1 MRALLILHLA
11 LMPQWLPN
19 LAQAQ
24 GTYPVKQ
31 VRIVVPQPAGG
42 GYDTITRVFAAKLQ
56 EYWGQAV
63 LVENRAGGNA
73 IIGTDFVAK
82 SAPDGYTLI
91 MGGIGPHA
99 INPALFQKLPYDAVR
114 DFIPVVS
121 VAAAPNLLVVTPS
134 LSAASA
140 KELADLLKG
149 AQAQPRSYGSNGVG
163 SSTHLAAE
171 MFLQMSGAKAVHV
184 PYKGSAPMVTA
195 LLGNQVEIAFM
206 NIIDILVHVNA
217 GKVRALATAATR
229 RSPLL
234 PELPTI
240 GEAGF
245 PGAESSAWFGIF
257 VPAGTPQDIVMKLNA
272 DFNRAIKE
280 PDVRARLSQ
289 NGMELFGGTPEQFGE
304 FQRAEIAKWTRVVK
318 DGNVR
323 PD

>member
-1 MRALLILHLA
+1 MRALAMVFLA
-11 LMPQWLPN
+11 LLPA
-19 LAQAQ
+19 LVHAQ
-24 GTYPVKQ
+24 GAYPVKQ

-42 GYDTITRVFAAKLQ
+42 GYDTITRVVATKLQ
-56 EYWGQAV
+56 DYWGQPV
-63 LVENRAGGNA
+63 LVDNRAGGNA
-73 IIGTDFVAK
+73 VIGTDHVAK
-82 SAPDGYTLI
+82 SSPDGYTLI

-99 INPALFQKLPYDAVR
+99 INPALFPKLPYDAVR

-121 VAAAPNLLVVTPS
+121 VSAAPNLLVVTPAV
-134 LSAASA
+134 AATTA
-140 KELADLLKG
+140 RELADLLKR
-149 AQAQPRSYGSNGVG
+149 AQAQPTGYGSNGVG

-171 MFLQMSGAKAVHV
+171 MFLQMVGAKGVHV

-195 LLGNQVEIAFM
+195 LLGNQVEVAFM

-217 GKVRALATAATR
+217 GRVRALATAAPR

-234 PELPTI
+234 PNIPTI

-257 VPAGTPQDIVMKLNA
+257 APASTPHEIVMKVNG
-272 DFNRAIKE
+272 DVNRAIQD
-280 PDVRARLSQ
+280 PDVRARLSK

-304 FQRAEIAKWTRVVK
+304 FMRAEIAKWTRVVRE
-318 DGNVR
+318 GNVR

>member
-1 MRALLILHLA
+1 MRTLLIIALA
-11 LMPQWLPN
+11 LMPTMMH
-19 LAQAQ
+19 AQSA
-24 GTYPVKQ
+24 YPAKQ

-56 EYWGQAV
+56 DYWGQAV

-73 IIGTDFVAK
+73 IIGTDHVAK

-99 INPALFQKLPYDAVR
+99 INPALFPKLPYDAVR
-114 DFIPVVS
+114 DFIPIVS
-121 VAAAPNLLVVTPS
+121 VSAAPNLLVVTPS
-134 LSAASA
+134 NTANSA
-140 KELADLLKG
+140 KDLAALLRR
-149 AQAQPRSYGSNGVG
+149 AQPQPMSYGSNGVG

-171 MFLQMSGAKAVHV
+171 MFLQMIGTKAVHV

-195 LLGNQVEIAFM
+195 LLGNQVEVAFM

-229 RSPLL
+229 RSALL
-234 PELPTI
+234 PDVPTI
-240 GEAGF
+240 AEAGF
-245 PGAESSAWFGIF
+245 PGAESSAWFGLF
-257 VPAGTPQDIVMKLNA
+257 APAGTPQDIVLKVNG
-272 DFNRAIKE
+272 DVNRAIQE
-280 PDVRARLSQ
+280 PEVRARLSQ

-318 DGNVR
+318 EGNVR
-323 PD
+323 AD

>member
-1 MRALLILHLA
+1 MRALAMIFLA
-11 LMPQWLPN
+11 LLPA
-19 LAQAQ
+19 LVQAQ
-24 GTYPVKQ
+24 GAYPVKQ

-42 GYDTITRVFAAKLQ
+42 GYDTITRVVATKLQ
-56 EYWGQAV
+56 DYWGQPV

-73 IIGTDFVAK
+73 IIGTDHVAK
-82 SAPDGYTLI
+82 SSPDGYTLI

-99 INPALFQKLPYDAVR
+99 INPALFPKLPYDAVR
-114 DFIPVVS
+114 DFVPVVS
-121 VAAAPNLLVVTPS
+121 VSAAPNLLVVTPAV
-134 LSAASA
+134 AATTA
-140 KELADLLKG
+140 RELADLLKR
-149 AQAQPRSYGSNGVG
+149 AQAQPTGYGSNGVG

-171 MFLQMSGAKAVHV
+171 MFLQMVGAKGVHV

-195 LLGNQVEIAFM
+195 LLGNQVEVAFM

-217 GKVRALATAATR
+217 GKVRALATAAPR

-234 PELPTI
+234 PNIPTI

-257 VPAGTPQDIVMKLNA
+257 APAGTPHEIVMKVNG
-272 DFNRAIKE
+272 DVNRVIQD

-304 FQRAEIAKWTRVVK
+304 FMRAEIAKWTRVVRE
-318 DGNVR
+318 GNVR

>member
-1 MRALLILHLA
+1 MRTLLIIALA
-11 LMPQWLPN
+11 LMPTMMH
-19 LAQAQ
+19 AQSA
-24 GTYPVKQ
+24 YPAKQ

-56 EYWGQAV
+56 DYWGQAV

-73 IIGTDFVAK
+73 IIGTDHVAK

-99 INPALFQKLPYDAVR
+99 INPALFPKLPYDAVR
-114 DFIPVVS
+114 DFIPIVS
-121 VAAAPNLLVVTPS
+121 VSAAPNLLVVTPS
-134 LSAASA
+134 NTANSA
-140 KELADLLKG
+140 KDLAALLRR
-149 AQAQPRSYGSNGVG
+149 AQPQPMSYGSNGVG

-171 MFLQMSGAKAVHV
+171 MFLQMIGTKAVHV

-195 LLGNQVEIAFM
+195 LLGNQVEVAFM

-229 RSPLL
+229 RSALL
-234 PELPTI
+234 PDVPTI
-240 GEAGF
+240 AEAGF
-245 PGAESSAWFGIF
+245 PGAESSAWFGLF
-257 VPAGTPQDIVMKLNA
+257 APAGTPQDIVFKVNG
-272 DFNRAIKE
+272 DVNRAIQE
-280 PDVRARLSQ
+280 PEVRARLSQ

-318 DGNVR
+318 EGNVR
-323 PD
+323 AD